1 MSNEFA
7 SMLKDTF
14 EKMQKKIESAN
25 ANWETENDGAMLK
38 HFDDFNKPNG
48 GWGIK

>member
-14 EKMQKKIESAN
+14 TKMQDKIESAN
-25 ANWETENDGAMLK
+25 ANWENENDGAMLK
-38 HFDDFNKPNG
+38 HFDDYTNKNPGN
-48 GWGIK
+48 

>member
-7 SMLKDTF
+7 NMLKETF

-25 ANWETENDGAMLK
+25 QNWENENDGAMLK
-38 HFDDFNKPNG
+38 HFDDFNKPTDG
-48 GWGIK
+48 KG